1 MEFVHPIRD
10 RKKIDAMKK
19 YLRGSSERNHCLFTL
34 GINSGLRISDLLR
47 LDICDV
53 VEGKKVKDRICLR
66 ESKTGKHKE
75 FPISSN
81 AKKAIADYLK
91 TRENYQLDDPLFLS
105 RKQNGYLG
113 RWQAY
118 KIINDAARA
127 VGIKEK
133 IGTHTLKKTMGYHA
147 YKEGKDITLIQKL
160 FNHSAPSITLAY
172 IGITQE
178 DLDNVYLD
186 LNL

>member
-19 YLRGSSERNHCLFTL
+19 YLRGSSERNHCLFIL
-34 GINSGLRISDLLR
+34 GINSGLRISDLLKLR
-47 LDICDV
+47 ILDV
-53 VEGKKVKDRICLR
+53 VDGKKIKERICIR
-66 ESKTGKHKE
+66 EKKTGKNKE
-75 FPISSN
+75 FPIGTN
-81 AKKAIADYLK
+81 AKRAIVDYLK
-91 TRENYQLDDPLFLS
+91 TRVEYSPNEPLFIS
-105 RKQNGYLG
+105 RKNKRHLG

-118 KIINDAARA
+118 KIINDAAKA

-133 IGTHTLKKTMGYHA
+133 IGTHSLKKTFGYHA

-160 FNHSAPSITLAY
+160 FNHSAPSVTLAY

-178 DLDNVYLD
+178 DLDNVYLE